1 MDARRDTPSLAP
13 EHESRRSNGAEM
25 LAEIGRLVRQARAKR
40 GMKRK
45 TLARQSNTSE
55 RYLAQIEK
63 GEGNPTIL
71 VLDAIAQG
79 LGIDIFEL
87 LPLGVSD
94 QSKLSL
100 VDRVRRMS
108 GAQVDALL
116 HSIDEADTP
125 RAAATRERRVALI
138 GLRGAGKSTLGAALA
153 GRLGCPFIELDKE
166 IEREHGAPVSSL
178 FEVYGQATF
187 RRYERECLER
197 TIAAYPQTVIAVA
210 GGIVADERTFARLLE
225 ATHVI
230 WLRASPAD
238 HMRRVME
245 QGDFRPMGRNREAMA
260 DLVAILKAREAEY
273 GRAHAQLDTSAKTAE
288 QCVDELVRIVR
299 VLADTNR

>member
-1 MDARRDTPSLAP
+1 MDAHRKTALPFHEQDSRRD
-13 EHESRRSNGAEM
+13 NGAEM

-71 VLDAIAQG
+71 VLDAIARG
-79 LGIDIFEL
+79 LDIDVFEL
-87 LPLGVSD
+87 LPLGVAD
-94 QSKLSL
+94 QAKLAL

-108 GAQVDALL
+108 RAQVDALL
-116 HSIDEADTP
+116 HSIDGAGTA
-125 RAAATRERRVALI
+125 RASAARARRIALI

-153 GRLGCPFIELDKE
+153 DRLGCSFVELDKE
-166 IEREHGAPVSSL
+166 IERDHGAPVASL

-197 TIAAYPQTVIAVA
+197 TIGEHAEAVIAVS
-210 GGIVADERTFARLLE
+210 GGVVADERTFARLLE
-225 ATHVI
+225 ATHVV
-230 WLRASPAD
+230 WLKASPGD

-273 GRAHAQLDTSAKTAE
+273 GRAHAQLDTSAKTIE
-288 QCVDELVRIVR
+288 QCVEELVQIVR
-299 VLADTNR
+299 ETVG